1 MQTLRPLKIM
11 RMVNITFIGQSS
23 LDIRNSGKS
32 DGPLGMTPSQ
42 LADVALKVF
51 NNREQ
56 QTKQEDAGLKATL
69 PGGSSGLPEHE

>member
-23 LDIRNSGKS
+23 PDIKNSQKL
-32 DGPLGMTPSQ
+32 DGPFGMIPSQ

-51 NNREQ
+51 NSREQ
-56 QTKQEDAGLKATL
+56 QTKQEDAGLKATV
-69 PGGSSGLPEHE
+69 PGGSSGLPGHE